1 MRGRLTVAGRQPE
14 PAFLLTVN
22 SQLEESHVNEDAKK
36 WIWWAIPIAVVIAIG
51 AALYY
56 GYKQRQPELRPQ
68 AEATSEAV
76 APEPAIKHPIDENAA
91 EAEQPLP
98 AIEESDEPVQ
108 QTLAEAFGKQIEEFL
123 VPKNI
128 IRHTVVTIDN
138 LPRKE
143 AAVQMWPLKPMGGQ
157 LIVDS
162 GERVTLDVKNYA
174 RYAPL
179 IGLLQRADTQQ
190 IASVYRRYYPL
201 FQQSYVD
208 LGYPDA
214 YFNDRLVEVIDHLL
228 ETPEVQGPIEL
239 TQPGMFYEYADP
251 SLESRSAGQKLLI
264 RMGPENAAIVKDKLR
279 ELRAEVTKQSASTA
293 PPQQ

>member
-1 MRGRLTVAGRQPE
+1 M
-14 PAFLLTVN
+14 
-22 SQLEESHVNEDAKK
+22 NEDAKK
-36 WIWWAIPIAVVIAIG
+36 WIWWAIPIAVVLALG

-68 AEATSEAV
+68 AETTPEAV
-76 APEPAIKHPIDENAA
+76 APEPAIKHPIEDTA

-98 AIEESDEPVQ
+98 TIEESDEPVQ

-123 VPKNI
+123 VPNNI

-138 LPRKE
+138 LPRKKT
-143 AAVQMWPLKPMGGQ
+143 AVQMWPLKPMAGEF
-157 LIVDS
+157 IVNS
-162 GERVTLDVKNYA
+162 GETITLDEKNYA
-174 RYAPL
+174 RYSPL
-179 IGLLQRADTQQ
+179 LGLLQQADAQQ
-190 IASVYRRYYPL
+190 IATVYRRYYPL
-201 FQQSYVD
+201 FQQAYVD
-208 LGYPDA
+208 LGYPDG

-251 SLESRSAGQKLLI
+251 SLENRSAGQKLLI
-264 RMGPENAAIVKDKLR
+264 RMGPENTTIVKDKLR
-279 ELRAEVTKQSASTA
+279 ALRTEITKQGMSTA